1 MELKGKDMK
10 NRIFVKGAREHNLKN
25 IDVAIPRD
33 QLVLF
38 TGVSGSGKSSL
49 AFDTIYAEG
58 QRRYVESL
66 STYARQFLGQ
76 MEKPDVDY
84 IEGLS
89 PSISIDQKAA
99 SNNPRSTVGTVTE
112 IYDYL
117 RLLYARVGRPHC
129 PTCQRPIARQTV
141 DQIVDQVMNEPS
153 GTRFKVLAPVIR
165 GKKGEHQK
173 VLQDLF
179 KDGFVRVIVDGIEY
193 TSDEEIVLKKNRK
206 HDIQAVV
213 DRLVL
218 KPEIRGRLAED
229 LELAFEKADG
239 QTIIHYLEE
248 GGIREVLYSQNFACP
263 ECGFSLPEI
272 NPRMFS
278 FNSPYG
284 ACPSCDGLGFK
295 HEIDPGLVVDGELTL
310 SEGALIP
317 WSYNMSGYYN
327 AVLLA
332 LAQRHQIPM
341 DVPFNELSAKEINM
355 ILYGNGGEK
364 LPINFV
370 NNKGLRHNFYASFE
384 GVINNL
390 SRRYQET
397 QSEAVREELEKFMTT
412 SFCPHCKGA
421 RLKPEVLWVLVGGE
435 SISTLTEKSVS
446 EVLDSLE
453 KIDFTER
460 EEYIARQILKEIR
473 ARLLFLVNVGLDY
486 LTLDRPAGSLS
497 GGEAQRIRLATQ
509 VGSGLVGVLYVLDEP
524 SVGLHPRDNDRLLS
538 TLERLRDLG
547 NTVIVVEHDEDA
559 IRRADHILDIGPG
572 AGVHGGQVV
581 AQGKL
586 EDIVRSEESLTG
598 QYLSNRRTIPVP
610 EVRRKGN
617 RTFLKVKGAKQHN
630 LKDIDVEIPLGT
642 LTCVTGVSGSGK
654 STLVEDIIYPRL
666 MQYLHGSRMRPGQH
680 REIQG
685 MDLIDKVV
693 NIDQSPIGRTPR
705 SNPATYTGA
714 LDGIRELLASTP
726 ESRMR
731 GYKPGRFS
739 FNVRGGR
746 CEACSGD
753 GIIKIEMH
761 FLPDVYIP
769 CEVCKGKRYNR
780 ETLEVKYKGQNI
792 ADILAMTVSEAA
804 EFFAPIS
811 RVHRRLQVLEDVGL
825 GYMTLGQPA
834 PTLSGGEAQR
844 VKLAS
849 ELSKRATGKTLYM
862 LDEPTTGLHKEDVRH
877 LLGVLNRLVDAG
889 NTVLVIEHNLDV
901 IKSADYLVDLG
912 PEGGDAGGYVVAT
925 GTPEEICQVPTSYTG
940 RFLQGILNLPAGDK
954 SWEAKVGS

>member
-1 MELKGKDMK
+1 MK

-33 QLVLF
+33 KLVVF

-117 RLLYARVGRPHC
+117 RLLYARAGRPHC
-129 PTCQRPIARQTV
+129 PHCKRPIARQTV
-141 DQIVDQVMNEPS
+141 DQIVDQVMQQPS
-153 GTRFKVLAPVIR
+153 GTRFKILAPVIR

-173 VLQDLF
+173 VLQGLF
-179 KDGFVRVIVDGIEY
+179 KEGFVRVVVDGVEY
-193 TSDEEIVLKKNRK
+193 TSDEEITLEKNRK
-206 HDIQAVV
+206 HDILAVV

-218 KPEIRGRLAED
+218 KPEIRSRLAEA
-229 LELAFEKADG
+229 LELAFEKAEG
-239 QTIIHYLEE
+239 LAIIQYLED
-248 GGIREVLYSQNFACP
+248 GGDREVLYSQNFSCP

-284 ACPSCDGLGFK
+284 ACPGCDGLGMK
-295 HEIDPGLVVDGELTL
+295 HEIDPGLVIDKELSL
-310 SEGALIP
+310 NEGAVIP
-317 WSYNMSGYYN
+317 WSHNPSMYYN
-327 AVLLA
+327 SVLFA
-332 LAQRHQIPM
+332 FAERHGISV
-341 DVPFNELSAKEINM
+341 DVPLKDLGTKHYNM

-364 LPINFV
+364 LPISFV
-370 NNKGLRHNFYASFE
+370 NHDGLHHSFYANFE

-390 SRRYQET
+390 ARRYRET
-397 QSEAVREELEKFMTT
+397 QSEAIKDELEKLMST
-412 SFCPHCKGA
+412 SPCPVCEGK
-421 RLKPEVLWVLVGGE
+421 RLKKESLSVLVGGE
-435 SISTLTEKSVS
+435 SITSFTRRSVS
-446 EVLDSLE
+446 QILESLE
-453 KIDFTER
+453 RIDFTER
-460 EEYIARQILKEIR
+460 EGLIARQILKEIR
-473 ARLLFLVNVGLDY
+473 ERLQFLSNVGLDY
-486 LTLDRPAGSLS
+486 LTLDRASGSLS

-509 VGSGLVGVLYVLDEP
+509 VGSGLMGVLYVLDEP
-524 SVGLHPRDNDRLLS
+524 SVGLHPRDNNRLLT

-547 NTVIVVEHDEDA
+547 NTVIVVEHDEDTM
-559 IRRADHILDIGPG
+559 RRADHILDIGPA
-572 AGVHGGQVV
+572 AGVHGGRVV
-581 AQGKL
+581 AQGQL
-586 EDIVRSEESLTG
+586 EDILRSEESLTG
-598 QYLSNRRTIPVP
+598 QYLSGRRTIPVP
-610 EVRRKGN
+610 EARRKGN
-617 RTFLKVKGAKQHN
+617 RSSLKVKGAQQHN
-630 LKDIDVEIPLGT
+630 LKEIDIQIPLGT
-642 LTCVTGVSGSGK
+642 LTCITGVSGSGK

-666 MQYLHGSRMRPGQH
+666 MQYLHRSRMRPGKH

-714 LDGIRELLASTP
+714 MDGIRELLAATA
-726 ESRMR
+726 EARVR

-761 FLPDVYIP
+761 FLPDLYIP

-780 ETLEVKYKGQNI
+780 ETLEVRYKGKNV

-804 EFFAPIS
+804 EFFEPVS
-811 RVHRRLQVLEDVGL
+811 RIHRRLQTLEDVGL
-825 GYMTLGQPA
+825 GYMTLGQSA

-844 VKLAS
+844 VKLAT
-849 ELSKRATGKTLYM
+849 ELSKRATGKTLYI

-877 LLGVLNRLVDAG
+877 LLGVLNRLVDTG
-889 NTVLVIEHNLDV
+889 NTVLIIEHNLDV
-901 IKSADYLVDLG
+901 IKSADYLIDLG

-925 GTPEEICQVPTSYTG
+925 GTPEEVCRVSESYTG
-940 RFLQGILNLPAGDK
+940 QFLREVLGWPRSNPTRKARAG
-954 SWEAKVGS
+954 S

>member
-1 MELKGKDMK
+1 MK
-10 NRIFVKGAREHNLKN
+10 NRIFIKGAREHNLKN

-33 QLVLF
+33 QLVVF

-129 PTCQRPIARQTV
+129 PSCERPITRQTV
-141 DQIVDQVMNEPS
+141 DQIVDQVMTQPA

-173 VLQDLF
+173 VLQGLF
-179 KDGFVRVIVDGIEY
+179 KEGFVRVVVDGVEY
-193 TSDEEIVLKKNRK
+193 TSDEEIPLQKNRK
-206 HDIQAVV
+206 HDILAVV
-213 DRLVL
+213 DRLVI
-218 KPEIRGRLAED
+218 KPEIQSRLAEA

-239 QTIIHYLEE
+239 LTIIQYLED
-248 GGIREVLYSQNFACP
+248 GGNREVLYSENFACP

-272 NPRMFS
+272 TPRMFS

-284 ACPSCDGLGFK
+284 ACPGCDGLGFK
-295 HEIDPGLVVDGELTL
+295 HEIDPGLVVDRELSL
-310 SEGALIP
+310 NEGAVIP
-317 WSYNMSGYYN
+317 WSHNLSMYYN
-327 AVLLA
+327 AVLFA
-332 LAQRHQIPM
+332 LAERHGIPM
-341 DVPFNELSAKEINM
+341 DVPLKDLSPKHYNM

-370 NNKGLRHNFYASFE
+370 NHDGLQHNFYASFE

-397 QSEAVREELEKFMTT
+397 QSDAVRDELEKFMTT
-412 SFCPHCKGA
+412 SPCPLCEGK
-421 RLKPEVLWVLVGGE
+421 RLKKEVLWVLVGGE
-435 SISTLTEKSVS
+435 SITRFTRRSVAG
-446 EVLDSLE
+446 VLEFLE
-453 KIDFTER
+453 QIDFTER
-460 EEYIARQILKEIR
+460 EAYIARQIIKEIR
-473 ARLLFLVNVGLDY
+473 ERLLFLINVGLDY
-486 LTLDRPAGSLS
+486 LTLDRPSGSLS

-509 VGSGLVGVLYVLDEP
+509 VGSGLMGVLYVLDEP
-524 SVGLHPRDNDRLLS
+524 SVGLHPRDNSRLLA

-559 IRRADHILDIGPG
+559 MRRADHILDIGPG
-572 AGVHGGQVV
+572 AGVHGGRVV

-586 EDIVRSEESLTG
+586 EDIERSEESLTG
-598 QYLSNRRTIPVP
+598 QYMSGRRSIPVP
-610 EVRRKGN
+610 EARRPGN

-630 LKDIDVEIPLGT
+630 LKDIDVQIPLGT

-654 STLVEDIIYPRL
+654 SSLVEDIIYPRL
-666 MQYLHGSRMRPGQH
+666 MQYLHKSRMRPGQH

-714 LDGIRELLASTP
+714 MDGIRELLAGTA
-726 ESRMR
+726 EARVR

-769 CEVCKGKRYNR
+769 CEVCKGTRYNR
-780 ETLEVKYKGQNI
+780 ETLEVRYKGRNI

-804 EFFAPIS
+804 EFFEPVS
-811 RVHRRLQVLEDVGL
+811 RIHRRLQVLEDVGL

-844 VKLAS
+844 VKLAT
-849 ELSKRATGKTLYM
+849 ELSKRATGKTLYI

-877 LLGVLNRLVDAG
+877 LLGVLNRLVEAG

-901 IKSADYLVDLG
+901 IKSADYLIDLG
-912 PEGGDAGGYVVAT
+912 PEGGDAGGYVVAA
-925 GTPEEICQVPTSYTG
+925 GTPEEICRVPASYTG
-940 RFLQGILNLPAGDK
+940 QFLREVLDLPTSNPKRKART
-954 SWEAKVGS
+954 GS